1 MKSLTLLLSLLFS
14 ISAFA
19 EIPLH
24 YYKLDNG
31 LQVILSVNNNVPVVN
46 QTLWYRVGSMDEP
59 RGESGLAHILEHLM
73 FKGTKQYGDGYFS
86 KTLQEL
92 GGVENATTSRHYTN
106 YYQTI
111 SSEHFETI
119 TKLESDRMRNLDF
132 ANMEIEPE
140 IDVVFEERLSR
151 VENNPHAI
159 LAERSSKVLHGN
171 HPQGQPVIGWGHE
184 LLGHKKKL
192 QGLQDFYDYYYTPE
206 NAILVISGDI
216 NLDSAKTIIQK
227 TYGTIPKGKKP
238 AALDI
243 IEPIL
248 PSGRLQHEVTLTHAD
263 VVQPFFFMSQLSPS
277 IGYNDKQDERIA
289 LKEEDILPLMII
301 ADVMNAPDFELQKHF
316 IRKEKSALALEVY
329 YSPLGRGAA
338 SLTLYFVP
346 KDDDMQTMREA
357 LQDKLQEIAEA
368 GLTAEAL
375 EAAKLRITD
384 SVLLSYDSLTHY
396 PNLAAQAMISGM
408 AFEEFLGWQNRLG
421 EVSLAQVNETLKR
434 YFGGENTVA
443 VWSYLKGE

>member
-1 MKSLTLLLSLLFS
+1 MKSLSLLFTLLFS

-24 YYKLDNG
+24 YYRLDNG
-31 LQVILSVNNNVPVVN
+31 LQVVLSVNNNLPVVN
-46 QTLWYRVGSMDEP
+46 QTLWYRVGSMDEE
-59 RGESGLAHILEHLM
+59 RGESGKAHILEHLM
-73 FKGTKQYGDGYFS
+73 FKGTKQHGDGYFS

-92 GGVENATTSRHYTN
+92 GGVENATTSRYYTN

-111 SSEHFETI
+111 SSQHWETLA
-119 TKLESDRMRNLDF
+119 KLESDRMRNLDF
-132 ANMEIEPE
+132 ANMEIAPE
-140 IDVVFEERLSR
+140 IDVVFEERLAR

-159 LAERSSKVLHGN
+159 LAERSAKALHGN

-216 NLDSAKTIIQK
+216 DLDTAKATIQK
-227 TYGTIPKGKKP
+227 TFGAIPKSKKP

-243 IEPIL
+243 IEPTL
-248 PSGRLQHEVTLTHAD
+248 PSGQLKHELTLTHRD
-263 VVQPFFFMSQLSPS
+263 VTQPFFFVSMLSPS

-289 LKEEDILPLMII
+289 LKESDILPLMII
-301 ADVMNAPDFELQKHF
+301 ADVMNSPDSELQKHF
-316 IRKEKSALALEVY
+316 VREKKSALGLEMY

-338 SLTLYFVP
+338 TLSLYFVP
-346 KDDDMQTMREA
+346 KDKDMQAMRTA
-357 LQDKLQEIAEA
+357 LQDKLREIAEA

-375 EAAKLRITD
+375 ESAKLRITD
-384 SVLLSYDSLTHY
+384 SVLLSYDSLAHY
-396 PNLAAQAMISGM
+396 PNVAAQAMVSGM
-408 AFEEFLGWQNRLG
+408 EFNDFLSWQDRLG
-421 EVSLAQVNETLKR
+421 QVSLAEVNQTLR
-434 YFGGENTVA
+434 HYFGGENLVG
-443 VWSYLKGE
+443 VWSYLQGE